1 MFQLPRIFLIAALF
15 ALFSAAQ
22 TALAIPVDIAAD
34 EITRSA
40 DGVVVAK
47 GNVVIKRT
55 NDTLRADEVSYRMEQ
70 QVLEA
75 RGHVVIESPQATIH
89 ADSAVMNT
97 DSQTGNIQNAVITLP
112 GGERLQ
118 AASLKRIDDQTF
130 EAEEIIFSAC
140 PIDEESWRV
149 RASHALLDQAD
160 GSLTTTNS
168 RFELWHVPV
177 LYAPWWQQPL
187 RRKTGLLMPSVG
199 SGNRRGTEI
208 GLPLYLAPAENWD
221 ATLTPRWMSARGF
234 MGEAEL
240 RHASRIGTEQ
250 ISAAGIN
257 DTLTARTRSRLQG
270 DIHWDLPAGF
280 NFDAEADHV
289 SDNDYLA
296 DFSTGEGISTRYL
309 QSSATLSQS
318 GIYGKF
324 EQEWALGSSHQ
335 QELLLPSNAATLQI
349 LPRLEGRLLWNANPN
364 LIFGFEHQTTR
375 FDRRLGVDGWRMD
388 LHPFIEIPWE
398 LAGGGISAKLH
409 AGSHHTRYRLQQQP
423 VNTIANPQR
432 TTAEASLE
440 VRSDFEAL
448 DESRTWRHTISP
460 LLRYDFVDAP
470 IQSNLP
476 NFDSTFCLLSWSNL
490 MSGNRFAGFDRIEKA
505 NRFSMILENRLQH
518 KAEPDAAA
526 RDFLV
531 VRAGASYSLQ
541 QQTVDTALKP
551 VPTRPFSN
559 LLGEVIFQP
568 ANGIYLYSSGQY
580 NSADRYWA
588 TLTSALSLNSESG
601 NRLVVSHQ
609 LTDARYS
616 TASQLLNV
624 SANLRLASRWLAGGS
639 WQYDYQLKLTQQT
652 TLGLQYQHPCWTLG
666 AEGYRINRR
675 TGTAKASNLGFRIL
689 LEFKGLGSV
698 GS

>member
-1 MFQLPRIFLIAALF
+1 MLQLPRLFLIAASF

-22 TALAIPVDIAAD
+22 IAVAVPVDIAAD

-40 DGVVVAK
+40 DGVVVAR

-55 NDTLRADEVSYRMEQ
+55 NDTLRADEVRYRMEQ

-89 ADSAVMNT
+89 ADEAVMNT
-97 DSQTGNIQNAVITLP
+97 GSQTGNIQNAVITLP

-118 AASLKRIDDQTF
+118 AARLKRIDDQTF
-130 EAEEIIFSAC
+130 EAEEIIYTAC

-187 RRKTGLLMPSVG
+187 RRKSGLLMPSVG
-199 SGNRRGTEI
+199 SGNRRGTEL

-240 RHASRIGTEQ
+240 RHASDIGTEQ
-250 ISAAGIN
+250 LSAAGIN
-257 DTLTARTRSRLQG
+257 DTLTAKTRSRLQG
-270 DIHWDLPAGF
+270 DVHWELPAGF

-289 SDNDYLA
+289 SDNEYLA
-296 DFSTGEGISTRYL
+296 DFATAKGVSTRYL
-309 QSSATLSQS
+309 QSVATLSQS
-318 GIYGKF
+318 GVYGNL
-324 EQEWALGSSHQ
+324 EQDWALGSSHQ
-335 QELLLPSNAATLQI
+335 QNLLLASNAPTLQI
-349 LPRLEGRLLWNANPN
+349 LPRLDGRLLWNASPN

-398 LAGGGISAKLH
+398 LAGGGISAKLQ
-409 AGSHHTRYRLQQQP
+409 AGSHHTRYWLKQQP
-423 VNTIANPQR
+423 LNMTSNPLR

-440 VRSDFEAL
+440 LRSDFEGL
-448 DESRTWRHTISP
+448 DDSRSWRHTIAP
-460 LLRYDFVDAP
+460 VLRYDFIDAP
-470 IQSNLP
+470 TQSNLP
-476 NFDSTFCLLSWSNL
+476 NFDSSFGQLSWSNL
-490 MSGNRFAGFDRIEKA
+490 MSGNRFSGFDRIEKA

-518 KAEPDAAA
+518 KPEPDAAA
-526 RDFLV
+526 LDFLV

-541 QQTVDTALKP
+541 QQSVDAALKP

-568 ANGIYLYSSGQY
+568 VSGINLYSSGQY
-580 NSADRYWA
+580 NTADRYWA
-588 TLTSALSLNSESG
+588 TLTSALSMNSKSG
-601 NRLVVSHQ
+601 NRLMVSHQ

-616 TASQLLNV
+616 TGSQLLNV

-639 WQYDYQLKLTQQT
+639 WQYDYLLKLTQQT
-652 TLGLQYQHPCWTLG
+652 SLGLQYQHPCWKIG

-675 TGTAKASNLGFRIL
+675 TGTAKASNMGFRIL